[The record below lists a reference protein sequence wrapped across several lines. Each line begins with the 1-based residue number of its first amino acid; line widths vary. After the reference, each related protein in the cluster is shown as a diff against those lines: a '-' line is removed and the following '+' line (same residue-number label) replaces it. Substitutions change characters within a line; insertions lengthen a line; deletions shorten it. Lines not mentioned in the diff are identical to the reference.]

1 VLQSIDKKF
10 IVTVLI
16 LLLISISKS
25 FGTSV
30 NNLDVNKGIITL
42 MYHRFE
48 ENKYPST
55 NIRNEIFAEHIK
67 EINNSGIKF
76 INFKKF
82 EEIINTKID
91 KNYIL
96 LTIDDAFESFYLDRG
111 YANFS
116 IDSAQV
122 AISPDKTGIFVTV
135 NISEGDVYRLSDVK
149 LSGEFVI
156 PKEDIQR
163 LVLAQPGQIFSQGL
177 LTQATELIKYRLG
190 EDGYSFAEV
199 QAIPELDDE
208 NMEAKI
214 VFYIQPKNR
223 VYVRRVS
230 FSDTTSINDEVLRR
244 ELRQMEGGYMSKS
257 RLERSKIRLQRL
269 PFIEEVEFDTIPVAG
284 TTDLVDAV
292 FTIKEGLPGQFGGG
306 VGYSGYQKL
315 ILNGNFVHTNFF
327 GTGNRIALDL
337 NSSRYRDVYSFSHTN
352 AYTGLDEIARTAR
365 FSYSSFNQF
374 TASSSDFSTKT
385 FSLGLEYS
393 YPLSEFQRVIFG
405 SNLMSSELLAGD
417 YSASQALQWV
427 RSNGD
432 SSCFEGIMN
441 FCKTQFKVAEAV
453 VGWVFDSRNR
463 FIFADQG
470 MTQRLMASVA
480 IPGSE
485 VEYYGFNYAYKQY
498 FNVPFPFVNYFSEND
513 NFTKAL
519 LVSIELNVVFIS
531 GGETSRTVY
540 SAVCISI

>member
-1 VLQSIDKKF
+1 
-10 IVTVLI
+10 
-16 LLLISISKS
+16 
-25 FGTSV
+25 
-30 NNLDVNKGIITL
+30 
-42 MYHRFE
+42 M
-48 ENKYPST
+48 
-55 NIRNEIFAEHIK
+55 
-67 EINNSGIKF
+67 
-76 INFKKF
+76 
-82 EEIINTKID
+82 
-91 KNYIL
+91 
-96 LTIDDAFESFYLDRG
+96 
-111 YANFS
+111 
-116 IDSAQV
+116 
-122 AISPDKTGIFVTV
+122 
-135 NISEGDVYRLSDVK
+135 
-149 LSGEFVI
+149 
-156 PKEDIQR
+156 
-163 LVLAQPGQIFSQGL
+163 VLAQTGQIFSQGL

-269 PFIEEVEFDTIPVAG
+269 PFIEDVEFDTIPVAG

-306 VGYSGYQKL
+306 IGYSGYQKL

-337 NSSRYRDVYSFSHTN
+337 NSSKFRDVYSFSHTN

-432 SSCFEGIMN
+432 SSCFEGAFN
-441 FCKTQFKVAEAV
+441 FCKT
-453 VGWVFDSRNR
+453 
-463 FIFADQG
+463 
-470 MTQRLMASVA
+470 
-480 IPGSE
+480 P
-485 VEYYGFNYAYKQY
+485 
-498 FNVPFPFVNYFSEND
+498 
-513 NFTKAL
+513 
-519 LVSIELNVVFIS
+519 VSYTHLRAH
-531 GGETSRTVY
+531 ET
-540 SAVCISI
+540 